1 MLSIAPPWAGLCQH
15 RVSGDVEEETMTR
28 ISLALALA
36 AVGILSATASMAA
49 DKVQIGSG
57 KVSPESMTATSD
69 GTLYAGSIALGE
81 VFRAAPGATTADK
94 FIDKPGDGP
103 QAILGVFADEKGGTL
118 WVCYSDLA
126 IFSGKPAMNSIVRSY
141 DLKSGEAEGSYD
153 LGSGTLCNDV
163 TVAADG
169 THYIADTAGG
179 RVFRLKPGATA
190 VDTWSNDPQLKGI
203 DGIAVGPDGA
213 VYANSVTQS
222 RLFRIDVGSD
232 GAAAKVTELAPSQ
245 PLKGTDGMRFGDDGV
260 LYLAENANGQVDAV
274 TIKGDAATIK
284 PVATGLDGPTALSK
298 VGNTLWVLEAKVG
311 KMTDPTE
318 TGPYYMIPFSL
329 GG

>member
-1 MLSIAPPWAGLCQH
+1 MRAISI
-15 RVSGDVEEETMTR
+15 
-28 ISLALALA
+28 ALA
-36 AVGILSATASMAA
+36 ALAVGLLSAPATMAA

-57 KVSPESMTATSD
+57 KVSPESMSATSD

-81 VFRAAPGATTADK
+81 VFRAAPGATRADK
-94 FIDKPGDGP
+94 FIDKPADGP

-126 IFSGKPAMNSIVRSY
+126 IFSGKPGMNSLVRTY
-141 DLKSGEAEGSYD
+141 DLKSGEARGTYD
-153 LGSGTLCNDV
+153 LGSGSLCNDV

-179 RVFRLKPGATA
+179 RILRLKPGATA
-190 VDTWSNDPQLKGI
+190 VDTWSSDPQLKGI

-222 RLFRIDVGSD
+222 KLFRVDVGSD
-232 GAAAKVTELAPSQ
+232 GTAAKVTELTPSQ

-260 LYLAENANGQVDAV
+260 LYVAENANGQVDAV

-284 PVATGLDGPTALSK
+284 PVATGLDGPTDLSK
-298 VGNTLWVLEAKVG
+298 VGNTLWVLEAKIG
-311 KMTDPTE
+311 KMADPSE

>member
-1 MLSIAPPWAGLCQH
+1 MQ
-15 RVSGDVEEETMTR
+15 R
-28 ISLALALA
+28 ISVALTALVVA
-36 AVGILSATASMAA
+36 LLSATATMAA
-49 DKVQIGSG
+49 EKVQIGTG
-57 KVSPESMTATSD
+57 KVSPESMDATSD

-94 FIDKPGDGP
+94 FIDKPADGP

-126 IFSGKPAMNSIVRSY
+126 LFAGKAGMNSLVRTY
-141 DLKSGEAEGSYD
+141 DLKSGEAKGTYD
-153 LGSGTLCNDV
+153 LGAGSLCNDV

-179 RVFRLKPGATA
+179 RVFRLKPDATT
-190 VDTWSNDPQLKGI
+190 VDAWSSDPQLQGI

-213 VYANSVTQS
+213 VYANSVTQNK
-222 RLFRIDVGSD
+222 LFRIEIGSD
-232 GAAAKVTELAPSQ
+232 GAAAKVTELTPSQ

-260 LYLAENANGQVDAV
+260 LYVAENGNGQVDAV
-274 TIKGDAATIK
+274 TIDGDAATIK

-298 VGNTLWVLEAKVG
+298 VGSTLWVLEAKIG
-311 KMTDPTE
+311 KMADPSE
-318 TGPYYMIPFSL
+318 TGPYYIIPFSL

>member
-1 MLSIAPPWAGLCQH
+1 M
-15 RVSGDVEEETMTR
+15 RR
-28 ISLALALA
+28 ISVALTALAVAL
-36 AVGILSATASMAA
+36 VSATASMAV

-57 KVSPESMTATSD
+57 KVSPESMSATSD
-69 GTLYAGSIALGE
+69 GVLYAGSIALGE
-81 VFRAAPGATTADK
+81 VFRAAPGAATADK
-94 FIDKPGDGP
+94 FIDKPADGP
-103 QAILGVFADEKGGTL
+103 PAILGVFADETGGTL

-126 IFSGKPAMNSIVRSY
+126 LFAGKPGMNSLVRTY
-141 DLKSGEAEGSYD
+141 DLNSGAAKGSYD
-153 LGSGTLCNDV
+153 LGSNSLCNDV

-179 RVFRLKPGATA
+179 RIFRLKPGATA
-190 VDTWSNDPQLKGI
+190 VDSWSSDPQLQGI

-222 RLFRIDVGSD
+222 KLFRIDVGSD
-232 GAAAKVTELAPSQ
+232 GGAAKITELTPSQ

-260 LYLAENANGQVDAV
+260 LYVAENANGQVDAV
-274 TIKGDAATIK
+274 SVNGDVATIK

-311 KMTDPTE
+311 KMADPSE

-329 GG
+329 GD

>member
-1 MLSIAPPWAGLCQH
+1 MRGFSVAL
-15 RVSGDVEEETMTR
+15 T
-28 ISLALALA
+28 ALAVAL
-36 AVGILSATASMAA
+36 LSATATMAA
-49 DKVQIGSG
+49 DKVQIGTG
-57 KVSPESMTATSD
+57 KVAPESMSATSD

-81 VFRAAPGATTADK
+81 VFRAAPGATSADK
-94 FIDKPGDGP
+94 FIDKPADGP
-103 QAILGVFADEKGGTL
+103 SAILGVFADEKGGTL

-126 IFSGKPAMNSIVRSY
+126 LFAGKAGMNSILRTY
-141 DLKSGEAEGSYD
+141 DLKSGTAKDSYD
-153 LGSGTLCNDV
+153 LGANSFCNDV

-190 VDTWSNDPQLKGI
+190 VDSWSSDPQLKGI

-222 RLFRIDVGSD
+222 KLFRIDVGSD
-232 GAAAKVTELAPSQ
+232 GSAAKVTELAPSQ

-260 LYLAENANGQVDAV
+260 LYVAENANGQVDAV

-284 PVATGLDGPTALSK
+284 PVATGLDAPTALSK
-298 VGNTLWVLEAKVG
+298 VGNTLWVLEAKID
-311 KMTDPTE
+311 KMADPSE

>member
-1 MLSIAPPWAGLCQH
+1 M
-15 RVSGDVEEETMTR
+15 RR
-28 ISLALALA
+28 ISVALTALAVAL
-36 AVGILSATASMAA
+36 VSATATMAA
-49 DKVQIGSG
+49 DKVQIGTG

-69 GTLYAGSIALGE
+69 GTLYAGSIAFGE

-94 FIDKPGDGP
+94 FIDKPADGP
-103 QAILGVFADEKGGTL
+103 QAILGVFADETGGTL

-126 IFSGKPAMNSIVRSY
+126 LFAGKPGLNSIVRAY
-141 DLKSGEAEGSYD
+141 DIKSGEAKGSYD
-153 LGSGTLCNDV
+153 LGANSLCNDV

-179 RVFRLKPGATA
+179 RVLRLKPDATA
-190 VDTWSNDPQLKGI
+190 VDTWSSDPQLQGI

-222 RLFRIDVGSD
+222 KLFRIDVGSD
-232 GAAAKVTELAPSQ
+232 GAAAKVTELTPSQ

-260 LYLAENANGQVDAV
+260 LYVAENGNGQVDAV
-274 TIKGDAATIK
+274 TINGDAAAIK
-284 PVATGLDGPTALSK
+284 PVATGLDGPTALEK
-298 VGNTLWVLEAKVG
+298 VGNTLWVLEAKIG
-311 KMTDPTE
+311 KMGDPNE
-318 TGPYYMIPFSL
+318 KGPYYMIPFSL

>member
-1 MLSIAPPWAGLCQH
+1 MQ
-15 RVSGDVEEETMTR
+15 R
-28 ISLALALA
+28 ISVALTALVVA
-36 AVGILSATASMAA
+36 LLSATATMAA
-49 DKVQIGSG
+49 EKVQIGTG
-57 KVSPESMTATSD
+57 KVSPESMDATSD

-94 FIDKPGDGP
+94 FIDKPADGP

-126 IFSGKPAMNSIVRSY
+126 LFAGKAGMNSLVRTY
-141 DLKSGEAEGSYD
+141 DLKSGEAKGTYD
-153 LGSGTLCNDV
+153 LGAGSLCNDV

-179 RVFRLKPGATA
+179 RVFRLKPDATT
-190 VDTWSNDPQLKGI
+190 VDTWSSDPQLQGI

-213 VYANSVTQS
+213 VYANSVTQNK
-222 RLFRIDVGSD
+222 LFRIEIGSD
-232 GAAAKVTELAPSQ
+232 GAAAKVTELTPSQ

-260 LYLAENANGQVDAV
+260 LNVAENGNGQVDAV
-274 TIKGDAATIK
+274 TIDGDAAAIK

-298 VGNTLWVLEAKVG
+298 VGSTLWVLEAKIG
-311 KMTDPTE
+311 KMADPSE
-318 TGPYYMIPFSL
+318 TGPYYIIPFSL

>member
-1 MLSIAPPWAGLCQH
+1 M
-15 RVSGDVEEETMTR
+15 RTVSVV
-28 ISLALALA
+28 LA
-36 AVGILSATASMAA
+36 ALMIALLPAAASMAA
-49 DKVQIGSG
+49 DKVQVGSG
-57 KVSPESMTATSD
+57 KVSPESMSATSD

-94 FIDKPGDGP
+94 FIDRPQDGP

-126 IFSGKPAMNSIVRSY
+126 LFSGKPGMNSFVRAY
-141 DLKSGEAEGSYD
+141 DLRSGDAKGSYD
-153 LGSGTLCNDV
+153 LGSGSLCNDV
-163 TVAADG
+163 TVGADG

-179 RVFRLKPGATA
+179 RILRLKPGATA
-190 VDTWSNDPQLKGI
+190 VDTWSNDPQLQGI

-222 RLFRIDVGSD
+222 KLFRIDVGTD
-232 GAAAKVTELAPSQ
+232 GAAAQITELAPSQ
-245 PLKGTDGMRFGDDGV
+245 PLEGTDGMRFGDDGV

-274 TIKGDAATIK
+274 TIRGDAAIVN

-298 VGNTLWVLEAKVG
+298 VGNTLWVLEAKIG
-311 KMTDPTE
+311 RMNDPGE